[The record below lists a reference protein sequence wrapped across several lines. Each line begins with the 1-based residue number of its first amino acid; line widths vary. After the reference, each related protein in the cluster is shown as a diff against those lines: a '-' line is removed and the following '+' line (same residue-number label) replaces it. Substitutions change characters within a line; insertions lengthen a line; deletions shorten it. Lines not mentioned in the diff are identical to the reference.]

1 MARNT
6 SMALKNL
13 QRGARTPQGESLQWG
28 YYDTLKLSNAVRDYD
43 FFLAGLGANYGGVN
57 KTEAQT
63 NLPSSGTIPQGH
75 RLWIYDIHVSYFS
88 HEAKPTTFIQDLYAF
103 IWGAWTKL
111 GIVGKDA
118 MLFLPLS
125 EYVGQVLYAAITPT
139 AAGDNLPFTQGIF
152 KGIYPLSKPIVLPA
166 LQNFSL
172 KLTANTLPT
181 LTVGGEQ
188 PRIGQ
193 TDDELRFLLNGKL
206 ERLG

>member
-6 SMALKNL
+6 SAALKSL

-28 YYDTLKLSNAVRDYD
+28 YYDTLKLSATVRDYD
-43 FFLAGLGANYGGVN
+43 FFLAGIGANYGGVN
-57 KTEAQT
+57 KTEAET

-75 RLWIYDIHVSYFS
+75 RLWVYDIHVQYFS
-88 HEAKPTTFIQDLYAF
+88 ALVKPTAFIQALYGF

-125 EYVGQVLYAAITPT
+125 EYVGQTFFTAITPT
-139 AAGDNLPFTQGIF
+139 AAGDNLPFAHGIF

-172 KLTANTLPT
+172 KCTANTLPT
-181 LTVGGEQ
+181 A
-188 PRIGQ
+188 GQ
-193 TDDELRFLLNGKL
+193 ADDQVRFLLNGKL